1 MSQIGKKSIS
11 VPEGITIDIKEN
23 LFTASKGDN
32 QLSCDIDSKI
42 KVSFKDSTIQVDR
55 IDDEKKSKAL
65 HGLTRALI
73 NNIIIGLSEGFSKEL
88 ELVGVGYTAEIKND
102 LLLLN
107 LGYSHPIY
115 FQKPDG
121 ITFETPS
128 KTEVIIRGIDNQL
141 VGDVAAKIREL
152 RKPEP
157 YKGKGVKY
165 KDEQIRRKA
174 GKTVGGAA

>member
-23 LFTASKGDN
+23 LFTASKANN

-55 IDDEKKSKAL
+55 IDNEKKSKAL

-73 NNIIIGLSEGFSKEL
+73 NNIIIGLSEGFLKEL

-107 LGYSHPIY
+107 LGY

-165 KDEQIRRKA
+165 KDEQIQRKA

>member
-23 LFTASKGDN
+23 LFTASKANN

-88 ELVGVGYTAEIKND
+88 ELVGVGYTAETVSYTHLTLPTI
-102 LLLLN
+102 
-107 LGYSHPIY
+107 YS
-115 FQKPDG
+115 
-121 ITFETPS
+121 
-128 KTEVIIRGIDNQL
+128 V
-141 VGDVAAKIREL
+141 
-152 RKPEP
+152 
-157 YKGKGVKY
+157 
-165 KDEQIRRKA
+165 
-174 GKTVGGAA
+174 